1 MGQAAQADAVAGQHL
16 DVELGVVQHFGHGRV
31 FEHGA
36 QRLAHQLG
44 VELVAGVLQR
54 GLVADGDVGG
64 AAFGVG
70 EGVAGDF
77 AVDRIERGGFQVH
90 RQQRRGGGALDPAAQ
105 GGFVAHEVVLDLLLG
120 RGGGGRRAAPFRAGD
135 ALEHR
140 AELELAEDG
149 DHVFAVV
156 VADFGLPKIEL
167 HGRVVDDRGELL
179 GHERFAALLAQLLL
193 RRGRLDLVQVL
204 VNLLQIAPL
213 VEQLHR
219 ALVAQPFDAGDVV
232 GLVADD
238 RLVVDDLDR
247 IDAVAVADALIGVVA
262 HHIALVGAEH
272 VDGDAVAD
280 ELDKVAVERGD
291 PGFDALRDGLVGE
304 RGEHIVGLVA
314 LRLEDRHAEGL
325 RDLAAAVDLRRQVLR
340 HRVAVR
346 LVVGVEFAAE
356 GRAVVDVQ
364 RQRDVAGLEVIEHGE
379 QRVGEAVDGADHLA
393 GGFDGERLA
402 HRVVGAEDDRVSV
415 EHDEPLRG
423 GRQDSLACAQVCALD
438 GVGWIGHPPSIG
450 MRSGA
455 GGGADKLNAP
465 RAV

>member
-1 MGQAAQADAVAGQHL
+1 MGQAAQPDAVAGQHL
-16 DVELGVVQHFGHGRV
+16 DVEFGVVQHLGHSRV

-36 QRLAHQLG
+36 QRVAHELG

-54 GLVADGDVGG
+54 GLMADGDIGG

-70 EGVAGDF
+70 ERVAGDL

-90 RQQRRGGGALDPAAQ
+90 RQQRRGGRARNPVAQ
-105 GGFVAHEVVLDLLLG
+105 GGFVAHEVVLDLLLR
-120 RGGGGRRAAPFRAGD
+120 RGGGGRRAAPLRAGD

-149 DHVFAVV
+149 DHIFAVV
-156 VADFGLPKIEL
+156 VADLGLPEIEL

-179 GHERFAALLAQLLL
+179 GHERFAALLAQFLL

-219 ALVAQPFDAGDVV
+219 ALVAQPLDAGDVV
-232 GLVADD
+232 GLVAHD

-247 IDAVAVADALIGVVA
+247 IDAIAVADALIGVVA

-280 ELDKVAVERGD
+280 ELDEVAVERGD
-291 PGFDALRDGLVGE
+291 PGFDALRDRLVGQ
-304 RGEHIVGLVA
+304 RRQHVVGLVA

-325 RDLAAAVDLRRQVLR
+325 RDLAAAVDLRRQVLG

-346 LVVGVEFAAE
+346 LVVGVQFAAE
-356 GRAVVDVQ
+356 GRAVVHIQ
-364 RQRDVAGLEVIEHGE
+364 RQRDVAGLEVVEHGE

-393 GGFDGERLA
+393 GGLDGQRLA

-415 EHDEPLRG
+415 EHDEPLLG

-438 GVGWIGHPPSIG
+438 GVGWIGHPPIIG
-450 MRSGA
+450 MRSGT
-455 GGGADKLNAP
+455 GGGAGKLSAP